1 MRQYVLRRLIMLVP
15 VIIGV
20 SILTFLM
27 VHIAPGDPVAVMLPD
42 HATGEEARLLR
53 ARLGLDQPLYVQYF
67 SYVRQ
72 VLQLD
77 FGHSVRTGRSVGQE
91 LFARWPT
98 TVELTII
105 SLSIALLVGIP
116 LGIIAA
122 LKRASFTDHACMV
135 FALLGFC
142 LPNFFLA
149 LLLQLLFALQL
160 EWLPIYGRGGPLWTW
175 QGFQYFIL
183 PGLSLGL
190 SSAGVLARMT
200 RSNMLEVLQ
209 VDYIRTARAKGVL
222 ERRIII
228 KHALKNA
235 LIPVTTIVGLQF
247 GFLLGGAFITETVF
261 ALPGVGRYAVNAIF
275 ARDLPVIQA
284 VALMMAMVFVLCNLG
299 VDLLYAFLDPRIRYE

>member
-1 MRQYVLRRLIMLVP
+1 MFQYILRRLIMLIP

-27 VHIAPGDPVAVMLPD
+27 IHIAPGDPVSVMLPD
-42 HATGEEARLLR
+42 HATARDAELIR
-53 ARLGLDQPLYVQYF
+53 ARLGLDQPLHIQYLTF
-67 SYVRQ
+67 VRN
-72 VLQLD
+72 VVQLD
-77 FGHSVRTGRSVGQE
+77 FGQSVQTGRRVGTE

-98 TVELTII
+98 TVQLTAISLTIAI
-105 SLSIALLVGIP
+105 LMGIP

-122 LKRASFTDHACMV
+122 IKRASFTDHFSMV

-142 LPNFFLA
+142 LPSFFLA
-149 LLLQLLFALQL
+149 LLLQLLFGMRLQ
-160 EWLPIYGRGGPLWTW
+160 WLPVYGLGGSLWTW
-175 QGFQYFIL
+175 EGFKSLIL

-209 VDYIRTARAKGVL
+209 VDYIRTARAKGL
-222 ERRIII
+222 WERRVIF

-235 LIPVTTIVGLQF
+235 LIPVTTIIGVQF
-247 GFLLGGAFITETVF
+247 GSLLGGAFITETVF

-275 ARDLPVIQA
+275 ARDFPIIQA
-284 VALMMAMVFVLCNLG
+284 VTLMMAMVFVLCNLG
-299 VDLLYAFLDPRIRYE
+299 VDLIYAYLDPRIRYD

>member
-1 MRQYVLRRLIMLVP
+1 MLIP

-27 VHIAPGDPVAVMLPD
+27 MHLAPGDPVAVMLPD
-42 HATGEEARLLR
+42 HATGAEAELIR
-53 ARLGLDQPLYVQYF
+53 ARLGLDEPLHIQYF
-67 SYVRQ
+67 TYVRN
-72 VLQLD
+72 VISLD
-77 FGHSVRTGRSVGQE
+77 FGTSVQTGRRVGAE

-98 TVELTII
+98 TVDLTIVA
-105 SLSIALLVGIP
+105 LSIAILFGIP
-116 LGIIAA
+116 LGILAA
-122 LKRASFTDHACMV
+122 LKRASFTDHFSMV

-149 LLLQLLFALQL
+149 LLLQLLFAMHLD
-160 EWLPIYGRGGPLWTW
+160 WLPVYGRAGPLWTW
-175 QGFQYFIL
+175 QGFQSFIL

-190 SSAGVLARMT
+190 SSAGVLARLT

-209 VDYIRTARAKGVL
+209 LDYIRTARAKGIW
-222 ERRIII
+222 ERRIIF

-235 LIPVTTIVGLQF
+235 LIPVTTIIGLQF

-275 ARDLPVIQA
+275 ARDFPIIQG
-284 VALMMAMVFVLCNLG
+284 VTLMMAMVFVLCNLG
-299 VDLLYAFLDPRIRYE
+299 VDLIYAYLDPRIRYD